1 MTDFGILIV
10 SHSSKIAA
18 GCAQLIQEVAKDV
31 PLSYIGGTEDGG
43 IGTSFD
49 RIQAALEDNP
59 APKLLAFYD
68 LGSAR
73 MNLEMVSEFSEKD
86 IEILNVPIIEGAYS
100 AAALL
105 QAGVDEEQVLQQLK
119 SMIITK

>member
-18 GCAQLIQEVAKDV
+18 GCAQLLQEVAKDV

-59 APKLLAFYD
+59 APKLLACYD

-105 QAGVDEEQVLQQLK
+105 QAGVDADQVLQQLK